1 MSHGALEKLPRIAF
15 VVASPETAKVF
26 LLPHFR
32 KIHTQFDVRL
42 FANFLCNQAYDF
54 GPTSQE
60 HITIERKPNIV
71 ADLAALWKLKRS
83 FRNGNFQIVQSVTPK
98 AGLLAMLASWFTGVP
113 IRIHWMTGQ
122 VWVTRKGITRWYL
135 KITDKLIAKL
145 ATHLL
150 VDSLTQAKF
159 LVEQKIARESKMT
172 VLGVGSICG
181 VDTNRFK
188 PDMGARHELRAA
200 MKIEEADLVLLFVG
214 RVNTD
219 KGVIELL
226 ATHSALRSHEKI
238 HLVLVGQD
246 EDHLQSKLKGT
257 FPLNQTHQVH
267 FVAHSSDPEKY
278 MAMADIFVLPSHREG
293 FGLSVI
299 EAASA
304 GVPSVA
310 SDIYG
315 LQDAVENLNTGV
327 LFPVGNQEAL
337 TSALQELLSDGDAR
351 QRMGARARERV
362 IENFGQEQLTE
373 AYLNYLLVLNNR

>member
-1 MSHGALEKLPRIAF
+1 MSRGALEKLPRIAF

-32 KIHTQFDVRL
+32 KIQSQFDIRL
-42 FANFLCNQAYDF
+42 FANFSCGQAYDF
-54 GPTSQE
+54 RPTSQE
-60 HITIERKPNIV
+60 HITIERRPSMGADV
-71 ADLAALWKLKRS
+71 AAFWKLKRS

-150 VDSLTQAKF
+150 VDSSTQAKF

-188 PDMGARHELRAA
+188 PDMGARHDLRAV
-200 MKIEEADLVLLFVG
+200 MEIEEADLVLLFVG
-214 RVNTD
+214 RLNTD
-219 KGVIELL
+219 KGVTELL
-226 ATHSALRSHEKI
+226 AAHSALRSHEKI

-246 EDHLQSKLKGT
+246 EDHFKSKFKGT
-257 FPLNQTHQVH
+257 FPLIQTHQVH
-267 FVAHSSDPEKY
+267 FVAHTSNPEKY

-293 FGLSVI
+293 FGLSVV

-304 GVPSVA
+304 GVPAVA

-315 LQDAVENLNTGV
+315 LQDAVENLNTGI
-327 LFPVGNQEAL
+327 LFTVGDREAL
-337 TSALQELLSDGDAR
+337 TSALQELISDDDAR
-351 QRMGARARERV
+351 QCMGARARKRA
-362 IENFGQEQLTE
+362 IENFSQERLTE
-373 AYLNYLLVLNNR
+373 AYLNYLLALNNR